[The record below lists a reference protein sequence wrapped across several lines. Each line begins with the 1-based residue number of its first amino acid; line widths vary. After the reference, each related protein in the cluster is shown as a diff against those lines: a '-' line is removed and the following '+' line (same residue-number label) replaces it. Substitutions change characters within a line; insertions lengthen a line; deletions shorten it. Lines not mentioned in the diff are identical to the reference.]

1 MYPHTQ
7 MSLSEDNGTKR
18 GTLLSIIVARPQCP
32 GILLASQAK
41 ALLSN
46 SSVEAPY
53 PGLKSDTFVEIQL
66 LYFQGCKFSK
76 FPSLALL

>member
-1 MYPHTQ
+1 MT
-7 MSLSEDNGTKR
+7 
-18 GTLLSIIVARPQCP
+18 VARPQCP

-66 LYFQGCKFSK
+66 LYF
-76 FPSLALL
+76 